1 MPIHAYA
8 ISDITAGITANNIGR
23 TKFVP
28 PFLLINVDLILL
40 SAQPISVK
48 VFLIWSRYSE
58 LPNIPRPTQRA
69 SDKAH
74 PMNGIHPNIRFAII

>member
-1 MPIHAYA
+1 MPIVAHVISA
-8 ISDITAGITANNIGR
+8 IITGITANNIGI

-28 PFLLINVDLILL
+28 PFLLINADLILL

-69 SDKAH
+69 SDKAQ
-74 PMNGIHPNIRFAII
+74 PINGIHPNIRFAII